1 LNCLDN
7 SMQKVR
13 IKKENAP
20 ALSDRADALPV
31 NHFKASYGSIFHAVG
46 IMSVKYDVIFTTK
59 AMVHNV
65 ILIGN
70 LGQTQTSDAHR
81 TASQSFMPLV

>member
-20 ALSDRADALPV
+20 ALSDRADALPL

-46 IMSVKYDVIFTTK
+46 IIAQIRQERD
-59 AMVHNV
+59 NR
-65 ILIGN
+65 
-70 LGQTQTSDAHR
+70 TSPKPAQ
-81 TASQSFMPLV
+81 A